1 MPRFFVKKD
10 QIQNGTVTILGDDAH
25 HISRALR
32 MAAGEHVTVCD
43 QQGTDYDCRLTDFL
57 PDRVLAAVEAKTPT
71 ATEPPYAVT
80 LYQGL
85 PKGEKFDHIIQK
97 AVECGVF
104 RIVPFESERS
114 VVRIR
119 EEKGDKKAER
129 QNRIAAE
136 AAKQCGRGILP
147 TVEPARPLQKVLP
160 EAAAFDLPLFCY
172 EGEGTTPLPLVLNER
187 RKSLPQNPSVALLV
201 GSEGGFSES
210 EAAAAKENG
219 WIPVG
224 LGKRILRAETAPT
237 VALAMLCAG
246 LELC

>member
-1 MPRFFVKKD
+1 MPRFFVEKE
-10 QIQNGTVTILGDDAH
+10 QIQNGIVTITGEDAH
-25 HISRALR
+25 HLSRALR
-32 MAAGEHVTVCD
+32 MAAGERITVCD
-43 QQGTDYDCRLTDFL
+43 CLGTDYDCVLTDFL
-57 PDRVLAAVEAKTPT
+57 PDRVLAKVEAESPT
-71 ATEPPYAVT
+71 QTEPPYTAV

-85 PKGEKFDHIIQK
+85 PKGEKFDQIIQK
-97 AVECGVF
+97 AVECGVC

-147 TVEPARPLQKVLP
+147 VVEPARRLKAVLQ
-160 EAAAFDLPLFCY
+160 EAAGFDLALFCY
-172 EGEGTTPLPLVLNER
+172 EGEGTVPLPTVLEQA
-187 RKSLPQNPSVALLV
+187 RKTLPQKPTVALLI

-224 LGKRILRAETAPT
+224 LGKRILRTETAPV
-237 VALAMLCAG
+237 VALSMLCAA
-246 LELC
+246 LELT

>member
-1 MPRFFVKKD
+1 MPRFFVEKK
-10 QIQNGTVTILGDDAH
+10 QIQNGIVTVTGEDAH

-32 MAAGEHVTVCD
+32 MAAGEHITVCD
-43 QQGTDYDCRLTDFL
+43 RQGTDYDCRLTDFL
-57 PDRVLAAVEAKTPT
+57 TDRVLARVEAQSPT
-71 ATEPPYAVT
+71 ETEPPYDVA

-85 PKGEKFDHIIQK
+85 PKGEKLDHIIQK
-97 AVECGVF
+97 AVECGAC
-104 RIVPFESERS
+104 RIVPFESERC

-147 TVEPARPLQKVLP
+147 VVEPARPFSLVLP
-160 EAAAFDLPLFCY
+160 DAKTVDLALFCY
-172 EGEGTTPLPLVLNER
+172 EGEGTTPLPAVLADA
-187 RKSLPQNPSVALLV
+187 RKTSLQKPKIALLI
-201 GSEGGFSES
+201 GSEGGFSPA

-224 LGKRILRAETAPT
+224 LGKRILRTETAPT
-237 VALAMLCAG
+237 VALAMICAG
-246 LELC
+246 LELT